1 MAQKVKSIKKKSP
14 MKTKK
19 KTIKKNLAIFS
30 WTRRRSAITF
40 AAVFAVIG
48 AIFLWKSFA
57 ATAVG
62 TIEAEL
68 LTASGTVV
76 TDSGAQGGKALKL
89 INDTAASGTLS
100 TSAPGVSLILRAKGT
115 QCKGA
120 PQVSISIDNS
130 VVLTASVSSS
140 SWNTYTSAV
149 TLPAGYHS
157 VQATFTNPYSFDK
170 GNGPN
175 RCVRELYLDA
185 LTVMS
190 GDSNADTTAPTVSLT
205 SPASGSTLSGPVS
218 IIATAQD
225 NVAVSKVEFYIAGK
239 AVSSVSAS
247 PYNYAWD
254 TTTVDN
260 GSYQLSA
267 KAYDAAGNVGTSST
281 LTVTVSNNTTT
292 PPPPTSGSLNQT
304 LGFNTLNTAASD
316 EFSGTAGTKP
326 DSIRW
331 HAKTFTGGSGVYW
344 NGLSNVQLDGAGN
357 LDIFATRQSD
367 GTHWNSSWIS
377 GNKSYSGTHYIE
389 ARAKMAGGNGP
400 WNGPIWEWD
409 APYGTQGTEND
420 VNEQLGKEPQ
430 AYHTTL
436 HSGGTQSSKANST
449 PAILANDFHTYAA
462 VVYADYVD
470 YYFDGSKIQTITKSE
485 LGGKWGFVETP
496 MVLNINLD
504 MGGWGGTPSTSL
516 PGTVH
521 MLVDYIRVYTP

>member
-1 MAQKVKSIKKKSP
+1 MAKKVKKKST
-14 MKTKK
+14 MKTSKK
-19 KTIKKNLAIFS
+19 STRKNKNRFVWS
-30 WTRRRSAITF
+30 RKNSAIVF
-40 AAVFAVIG
+40 AGVFAVIG

-62 TIEAEL
+62 SLEAEL
-68 LTASGTVV
+68 MTGSGTVIA
-76 TDSGAQGGKALKL
+76 DSSAQAGKALKL
-89 INDTAASGTLS
+89 LDSQPATGTIT
-100 TSAPGVSLILRAKGT
+100 TSAPGVSLILRAKAT

-130 VVLTASVSSS
+130 VALTASISSS
-140 SWNTYTSAV
+140 SWSNYTSAF
-149 TLPAGYHS
+149 TLPGGSHTVKAI
-157 VQATFTNPYSFDK
+157 FTNPYTFDK

-185 LTVMS
+185 MTVMS
-190 GDSNADTTAPTVSLT
+190 GDNNADATAPSVSLT
-205 SPASGSTLSGPVS
+205 SPTNGSTVTGTVNITAS
-218 IIATAQD
+218 AQD

-239 AVSSVSAS
+239 AVSSISAS

-254 TTTVDN
+254 TTTVAN

-267 KAYDAAGNVGTSST
+267 KAYDAAGNIGTSST
-281 LTVTVSNNTTT
+281 ISVTVSNNTTSP
-292 PPPPTSGSLNQT
+292 PPPPTSGSTNQA
-304 LGFNTLNTAASD
+304 LGFNSLNTAASD
-316 EFSGTAGTKP
+316 EFNNGAGTKP
-326 DSIRW
+326 DSTRW

-344 NGLSNVQLDGAGN
+344 NGFNNVQMDGSGN

-367 GTHWNSSWIS
+367 GRWLSSWIS

-389 ARAKMAGGNGP
+389 ARAKMAAGSGP

-436 HSGGTQSSKANST
+436 HSGGTQSSKTNST
-449 PAILANDFHTYAA
+449 PAILANDYHTYAA
-462 VVYADYVD
+462 AVYADHVD

-496 MVLNINLD
+496 MVLNIDLD

-521 MLVDYIRVYTP
+521 MLVDYIRVYAP